1 MIEVLPGSEG
11 NLLAV
16 KASGTVTD
24 EDYQKVF
31 IPHLESV
38 IKAHPGKVRNLFI
51 FADDFRKY
59 EMAAAWDDAVFGVKH
74 RSDFEKAAVVGG
86 PGWIEWGTKLLS
98 HIVSGEVKHFEN
110 EADAWAW
117 IKA

>member
-24 EDYQKVF
+24 EDYKTVF
-31 IPHLESV
+31 IPKLEGV
-38 IKAHPGKVRNLFI
+38 MKEHGKARLLFV

-59 EMAAAWDDAVFGVKH
+59 ELAAAWDDATFGVKH
-74 RSDFEKAAVVGG
+74 RSDFEKAAIVGG
-86 PGWIEWGTKLLS
+86 PGWIEWATKL
-98 HIVSGEVKHFEN
+98 VARMMPGEVKFFET
-110 EADAWAW
+110 EAEAWAW